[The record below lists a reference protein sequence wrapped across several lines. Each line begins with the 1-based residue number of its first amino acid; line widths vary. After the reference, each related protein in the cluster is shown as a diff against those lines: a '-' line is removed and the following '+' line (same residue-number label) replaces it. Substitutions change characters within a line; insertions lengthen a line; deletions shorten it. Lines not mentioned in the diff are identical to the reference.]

1 MEDEEYAN
9 NKQKIIETMISQ
21 QRIVRNSKYGEFI
34 IQSNEVQFYLV
45 FFIKLTATK
54 INKKL
59 SKDVEGSTLGTLI
72 NYFQLCIKTEDE
84 KLLIGGLLKYNES
97 RNSLA
102 HKMFTDK
109 MLTERECNV
118 SIELGDTLLTILK
131 ELIAQKV
138 KKYGFIKDD
147 KDFLYKR

>member
-1 MEDEEYAN
+1 MEDEEYINGRKRIVEA
-9 NKQKIIETMISQ
+9 MMAQ

-34 IQSNEVQFYLV
+34 IQSNEIQFYLV

-54 INKKL
+54 INKKF
-59 SKDVEGSTLGTLI
+59 SKDIESSTLGTLI
-72 NYFQLCIKTEDE
+72 SYFQLCIKTDDE

-102 HKMFTDK
+102 HKMFTNK
-109 MLTERECNV
+109 RLTESECKV
-118 SIELGDTLLTILK
+118 SIELGDMLLIMLK

-138 KKYGFIKDD
+138 EKYGYVKDG